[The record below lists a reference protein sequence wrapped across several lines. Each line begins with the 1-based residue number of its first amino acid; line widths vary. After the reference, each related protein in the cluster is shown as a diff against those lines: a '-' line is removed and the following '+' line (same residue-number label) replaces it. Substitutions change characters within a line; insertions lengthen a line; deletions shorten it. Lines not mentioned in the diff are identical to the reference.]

1 MIYLGTATN
10 SYAYYIKAL
19 FISKL
24 HTIIFFTVM
33 QNIGILG
40 TFWEHFGNKSVSWC
54 IFQWRRNRRYV
65 QIVFKTSL
73 SNVRKAN
80 GRLFGK

>member
-10 SYAYYIKAL
+10 SYAYYVKAL

-24 HTIIFFTVM
+24 YTIIFFTVM

-40 TFWEHFGNKSVSWC
+40 TLWE
-54 IFQWRRNRRYV
+54 
-65 QIVFKTSL
+65 
-73 SNVRKAN
+73 
-80 GRLFGK
+80 

>member
-24 HTIIFFTVM
+24 YTIIFFTVM

-40 TFWEHFGNKSVSWC
+40 TFWEHFGNKKYHGVYSNGEETDVM
-54 IFQWRRNRRYV
+54 
-65 QIVFKTSL
+65 FKL
-73 SNVRKAN
+73 YLK
-80 GRLFGK
+80 RL

>member
-10 SYAYYIKAL
+10 SYAYYVKAL

-24 HTIIFFTVM
+24 YTIIFFTVM

-40 TFWEHFGNKSVSWC
+40 TFWEHFGNKKC
-54 IFQWRRNRRYV
+54 IME
-65 QIVFKTSL
+65 I
-73 SNVRKAN
+73 
-80 GRLFGK
+80 GRASCRERVYRLV

>member
-24 HTIIFFTVM
+24 YTIIFFYG
-33 QNIGILG
+33 NAKYWDSGNILG
-40 TFWEHFGNKSVSWC
+40 TLWE
-54 IFQWRRNRRYV
+54 
-65 QIVFKTSL
+65 
-73 SNVRKAN
+73 
-80 GRLFGK
+80 